1 MGKKWTLQILI
12 PQFPVLILKL
22 SPIYKVSL
30 NTVFSIPQISVIR
43 GPPVLSFAR
52 FPCEAS
58 KASLIQNLCELFCT
72 LLVKCT
78 SIFLFFADSKKV
90 SEFELELKKNDEVR
104 KSLERHVTINEDP
117 TIVKETKERD
127 EWDNNCSFFLSALGF
142 AGMFPSIA

>member
-1 MGKKWTLQILI
+1 MSIWTNYIQSFAIQPYHHI
-12 PQFPVLILKL
+12 KEKL
-22 SPIYKVSL
+22 
-30 NTVFSIPQISVIR
+30 
-43 GPPVLSFAR
+43 LSFAR
-52 FPCEAS
+52 FPCQAS

-72 LLVKCT
+72 LL
-78 SIFLFFADSKKV
+78 FFADSKKV
-90 SEFELELKKNDEVR
+90 SDFELKLTKNDEVR